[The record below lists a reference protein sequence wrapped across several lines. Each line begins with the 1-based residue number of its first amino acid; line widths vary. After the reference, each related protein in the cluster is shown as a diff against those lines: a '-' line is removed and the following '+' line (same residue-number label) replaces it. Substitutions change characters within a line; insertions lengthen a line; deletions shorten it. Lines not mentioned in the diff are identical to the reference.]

1 MRRAHCNI
9 TGDVDAATRP
19 RRHTEHHFGHH
30 PTASRAVLLMGI
42 AASVTKR
49 RINSDIMYST
59 KHKKRHGTPS
69 FIVPMHPAVDVL
81 SYCVDTEL
89 VYSVGF
95 GDSGDSFCDT
105 STPVVLMSVCG
116 GLRRELAL
124 APV

>member
-1 MRRAHCNI
+1 MRRKRRSNSNNKNSDDLANEAI
-9 TGDVDAATRP
+9 TQQTQ
-19 RRHTEHHFGHH
+19 RRLTEYHFGYH
-30 PTASRAVLLMGI
+30 PTASRAVMLMGI
-42 AASVTKR
+42 AASATKQ
-49 RINSDIMYST
+49 SMAPY
-59 KHKKRHGTPS
+59 S
-69 FIVPMHPAVDVL
+69 FILPMHPAVDVL